1 MAVTSGRSM
10 KYQITTRGDVLRHTA
25 KRAGLA
31 VGLTVIMTAAITV
44 MDLGTD
50 LNAPVSTGY
59 VMFTS
64 IVAAAAISS
73 LLAGMLIYRS
83 ALLMQQLTSM
93 RAELTR
99 ISETDQLTGLLN
111 RRGFDA
117 AAIAALKSAASA
129 RLPVAIF
136 MCDIDHF
143 KSINDRF
150 GHQFGDRVLA
160 TAAGELRRFADRH
173 GALVARHG
181 GEEFAALMTGVSHEQ
196 AAKYAEDIRQA
207 CAAMEIATAE
217 VSAQVTIS
225 IGFTVMQGEANLAEI
240 MRIADQALYT
250 AKRRGRDR
258 VVRADELSLAAA

>member
-1 MAVTSGRSM
+1 MSH
-10 KYQITTRGDVLRHTA
+10 QITTRGDAVRHTA

-50 LNAPVSTGY
+50 LNAPVATGY

-64 IVAAAAISS
+64 IGAAAAIST
-73 LLAGMLIYRS
+73 LLAGILIYRS
-83 ALLMQQLTSM
+83 ALLTQQLTLT
-93 RAELTR
+93 RAELSR
-99 ISETDQLTGLLN
+99 ISETDQLTGLFN

-117 AAIAALKSAASA
+117 AAVTALKSAAGTKF
-129 RLPVAIF
+129 PVAIF

-150 GHQFGDRVLA
+150 GHEFGDRVLA
-160 TAAGELRRFADRH
+160 TVAGELRRFADRH

-181 GEEFAALMTGVSHEQ
+181 GEEFAALMTGVSREQ

-207 CAAMEIATAE
+207 CAAMEIVTAE
-217 VSAQVTIS
+217 MSVQVTIS
-225 IGFTVMQGEANLAEI
+225 IGFTVKQGEENLGRI
-240 MRIADQALYT
+240 MRIADQALYA
-250 AKRRGRDR
+250 AKHGGRDR
-258 VVRADELSLAAA
+258 VVRADEMSLAAA